1 MKMET
6 PKMDVVRFQEAD
18 VIVASSGPV
27 DNDTVTLMNLGDKN
41 YANNRV
47 SGTAGTGF
55 NLSFTDISN
64 GSLAHLLNLDSEFKN
79 GSNIDSLRNLVDK
92 TKGTKVDENTY
103 VDVDLSGYNVFN
115 GTYVWSEAEGKYLHQ

>member
-18 VIVASSGPV
+18 VIVASPV
-27 DNDTVTLMNLGDKN
+27 SDKVTLMNLGDSN

-55 NLSFTDISN
+55 NFTFNEIYSGN
-64 GSLAHLLNLDSEFKN
+64 LAHLLNLDSEFKN
-79 GSNIDSLRNLVDK
+79 GSNVDSLRNLVDK
-92 TKGTKVDENTY
+92 TKGTKVDEDTY
-103 VDVDLSGYNVFN
+103 VDVDLSGYSVFN
-115 GTYVWSEAEGKYLHQ
+115 GTYVWSETEGMYLHQ